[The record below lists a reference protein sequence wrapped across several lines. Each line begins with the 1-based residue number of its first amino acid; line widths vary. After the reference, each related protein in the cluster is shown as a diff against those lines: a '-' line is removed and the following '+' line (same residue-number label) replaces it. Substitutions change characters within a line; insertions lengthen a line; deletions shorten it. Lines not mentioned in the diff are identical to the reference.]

1 MVMRFETKLI
11 KDILRAE
18 YPDARFHVRFCA
30 AAQYVDG
37 SDKITIKSPISYND
51 LRTTMQHYTRGICI
65 FPKGMIASRGGECKP
80 EVLNPQ
86 TKEWV
91 DFDLCEFIEVD
102 SEVNHGR

>member
-1 MVMRFETKLI
+1 
-11 KDILRAE
+11 
-18 YPDARFHVRFCA
+18 
-30 AAQYVDG
+30 
-37 SDKITIKSPISYND
+37 
-51 LRTTMQHYTRGICI
+51 MQHYTRGICI